1 MLRHWRLQN
10 HHRSNHG
17 SSRRLV
23 CSADV
28 RDHGRM
34 TKPLDPRTEIGHVH
48 LKVSDLER
56 AVAFY
61 TNALGFDL
69 VQRMGTSAAFL
80 SAGGYHHHIGLNTWE
95 SERGSAPP
103 PGATGLYH
111 FAIRYPDRASLGE
124 ALRRLQEGRVPLE
137 GASDHGVSEALYLR
151 DPDGNGIELYWD
163 RPRSEWPRESDGTL
177 RMVTERLDLKALLA
191 AADGAAKESQ
201 RPTSQYALMTEQNR
215 ERLRELR
222 AKLLQL
228 HKVLLDDARASY
240 EMDRGRVP
248 SNASLLQLV
257 INDPWFAWLHS
268 LSELVVRIDET
279 IDTDSPA
286 TDADAAALINEVE
299 RLLTASENGEGF
311 HRRYYD
317 ALQRQPAVVMAHA
330 DVRRVIKSMR

>member
-1 MLRHWRLQN
+1 M
-10 HHRSNHG
+10 
-17 SSRRLV
+17 
-23 CSADV
+23 A
-28 RDHGRM
+28 
-34 TKPLDPRTEIGHVH
+34 KPLDPRTEIGHVH

-61 TNALGFDL
+61 TNALGFEL

-95 SERGSAPP
+95 TAGGSAPP
-103 PGATGLYH
+103 PGSTGLYH
-111 FAIRYPDRASLGE
+111 FAIRYPDRASLGD
-124 ALRRLQEGRVPLE
+124 ALRRLREAHVSLE
-137 GASDHGVSEALYLR
+137 GASDHGVSQALYLR

-163 RPRSEWPRESDGTL
+163 RPRSEWPREADGTL
-177 RMVTERLDLKALLA
+177 RMVTERLDLNALLA
-191 AADGAAKESQ
+191 AASATEAQ
-201 RPTSQYALMTEQNR
+201 RAPSQYALMTEQNR
-215 ERLRELR
+215 ARLRELR
-222 AKLLQL
+222 VKLLQL
-228 HKVLLDDARASY
+228 HKVLLDDARAAY

-279 IDTDSPA
+279 IETDSPA
-286 TDADAAALINEVE
+286 TDADAAALIDEVE
-299 RLLTASENGEGF
+299 KLLTASETGEGF
-311 HRRYYD
+311 QRRYYD